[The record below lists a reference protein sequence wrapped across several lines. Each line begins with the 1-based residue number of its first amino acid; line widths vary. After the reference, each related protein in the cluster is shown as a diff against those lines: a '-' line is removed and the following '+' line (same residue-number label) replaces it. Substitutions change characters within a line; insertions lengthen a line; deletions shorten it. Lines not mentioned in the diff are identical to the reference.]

1 MLPPEFKM
9 HSAAEF
15 RRTTR
20 YGVRAGSSTVVVH
33 LYSETPQAREQV
45 PNQGIPLV
53 SFGGPHCGLVVSK
66 KVGNAVTRH
75 RLSRVLR
82 HAILPHLQQLDPS
95 YRIVIRALP
104 GIRTATHTEIAADI
118 HQGIEKCQ
126 RKLAR
131 RQAQHE
137 A

>member
-1 MLPPEFKM
+1 M

-33 LYSETPQAREQV
+33 LYDQTPHTREHTEALHT
-45 PNQGIPLV
+45 PLV

-104 GIRTATHTEIAADI
+104 GINTATHAEITADI
-118 HQGIEKCQ
+118 ERGIEKCQ

-131 RQAQHE
+131 RQAKHE
-137 A
+137 V